1 MAKPDRRAP
10 QWLLHCARALT
21 RAARELTAP
30 FPNGAYRMADRVN
43 TIAGWTR
50 VSGVVALGLSSI
62 AGHYFEAGKFEQPHQ
77 PGYKIA
83 GVSDEDEAGGSA
95 AATPIEALLATA
107 DLAKGEASFKKCMSC
122 HSINQ
127 GGANGQGPN
136 LYAVMGEGIGAA
148 RGGYAFSDALKA
160 KGGKWDWTSMN
171 AWLEAPSVFAS
182 GTKMSFAGLTD
193 PQERANVMAYLNAQG
208 SNLPL
213 PKVPE
218 MPAAGAEGAAA
229 PAVALVGD
237 AAKGQKSFAKC
248 ASCHSINPGGANGQG
263 PNLAGIFGDKQG
275 EGRGGYPFS
284 DGLKA
289 KGGVWDDASLDAWLA
304 NPSAFISGTK
314 MSFAGLSDAQERAN
328 VIAYLKTA
336 K

>member
-1 MAKPDRRAP
+1 MSDR
-10 QWLLHCARALT
+10 
-21 RAARELTAP
+21 
-30 FPNGAYRMADRVN
+30 FN
-43 TIAGWTR
+43 TTAGWTLF
-50 VSGVVALGLSSI
+50 SGIVLLGLSAVSSR
-62 AGHYFEAGKFEQPHQ
+62 YFHADKEQRPEKM
-77 PGYKIA
+77 GYEIA
-83 GVSDEDEAGGSA
+83 GVVQEGEGAKVA
-95 AATPIEALLATA
+95 EPIEALLAKA
-107 DLAKGEASFKKCMSC
+107 DIAKGQKVFAKCASC
-122 HSINQ
+122 HTIEQ
-127 GGANGQGPN
+127 GGAAGLGPN
-136 LYAVMGEGIGAA
+136 LYGTMGANVGSH
-148 RGGYAFSDALKA
+148 AFAYSEALKG

-304 NPSAFISGTK
+304 NPSGYVPGTK